1 MSQVLPQTVLCI
13 KKDKHRAQLL
23 EIICQIS
30 NIAINDTDCNLMKN
44 IIQEIPM
51 LYKAFSLAQ
60 VDKNYNLSVQM

>member
-1 MSQVLPQTVLCI
+1 
-13 KKDKHRAQLL
+13 
-23 EIICQIS
+23 
-30 NIAINDTDCNLMKN
+30 MKN